1 MSNPTQPDTKPK
13 KRRFVIGRSSFSKIC
28 AVEGIQL
35 TPSMKKRAVDAEREG
50 LSAEEY
56 RQTIIRAYRK
66 A

>member
-1 MSNPTQPDTKPK
+1 VLGRAHFAK
-13 KRRFVIGRSSFSKIC
+13 IG

-35 TPSMKKRAVDAEREG
+35 TPTMKKRAADAERKA

-56 RQTIIRAYRK
+56 RQTIVRSYRK